1 METRCKVLHDCHMAQ
16 RSNPVRQESDPRLG
30 QGLEP
35 TATEPTT
42 IGKVVAYDPT
52 VVGYRAMWMYLKEY
66 DNGFTTNGNDRTG
79 VSPTG

>member
-1 METRCKVLHDCHMAQ
+1 METGRKVLHDCCMAQ

-30 QGLEP
+30 QDLEP

-42 IGKVVAYDPT
+42 MGKVVAYDPT
-52 VVGYRAMWMYLKEY
+52 VVGYGNVWNLVQEN
-66 DNGFTTNGNDRTG
+66 DNGFTTDGNDRTG